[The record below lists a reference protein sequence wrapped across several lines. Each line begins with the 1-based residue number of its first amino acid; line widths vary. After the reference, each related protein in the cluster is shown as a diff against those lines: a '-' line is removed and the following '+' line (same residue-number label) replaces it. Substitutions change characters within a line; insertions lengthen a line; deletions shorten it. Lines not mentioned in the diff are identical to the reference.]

1 MPHTCAA
8 MLAGLV
14 VVLLLEPAS
23 ALARGGAAGTQVPP
37 VRRSVPSPRVAPPRP
52 PSSPPAV
59 QVPLVADHTEI
70 PALENDAVA
79 PAPGASLPKCRTC
92 DPPVWPSP
100 VTERWR
106 FRLHVVINPN
116 GKVGTARI
124 VQTLV
129 GDPAARPV
137 GAMGDIA
144 PGLGDTPS
152 ARAGLAVLAAA
163 RQWQFD
169 PPDDAPLLIVTDVG
183 VGDELAVSPAGQT
196 GAKRVSDAPLP
207 VGGAIE
213 PPTKIT
219 DVPPVYPPEAIAAR
233 ITGTVTIEAVIDPAG
248 NVSSARVITGV
259 PMLDDA
265 ALAAVRQWKYTPTLV
280 NGEAVAVIMTVTSR
294 FTLK

>member
-1 MPHTCAA
+1 MTHTCAA
-8 MLAGLV
+8 ALTGLV
-14 VVLLLEPAS
+14 MALAFDSLS
-23 ALARGGAAGTQVPP
+23 ALGRGMAASPQNPP
-37 VRRSVPSPRVAPPRP
+37 GRRSVPATRAVPPQP
-52 PSSPPAV
+52 PVPSPAV
-59 QVPLVADHTEI
+59 QVPLVADHSEI

-106 FRLHVVINPN
+106 FRLHVVIDPAGN
-116 GKVGTARI
+116 VGTVRI

-137 GAMGDIA
+137 GAMGDVA
-144 PGLGDTPS
+144 PGLIDTPS

-163 RQWQFD
+163 RQWRFD
-169 PPDDAPLLIVTDVG
+169 PPADAPLLLVTDVG
-183 VGDELAVSPAGQT
+183 VGDDVRVPAG
-196 GAKRVSDAPLP
+196 AAPVARRASDVPLS
-207 VGGAIE
+207 VGGAIK
-213 PPTKIT
+213 PPTKIA
-219 DVPPVYPPEAIAAR
+219 DVPPVYPPQAIAAR

-248 NVSSARVITGV
+248 NVSSARVIEGV

-280 NGEAVAVIMTVTSR
+280 NGEAVAVVMTVTSR
-294 FTLK
+294 FALQ

>member
-1 MPHTCAA
+1 MTHKCAA

-14 VVLLLEPAS
+14 IVLVFDHVS
-23 ALARGGAAGTQVPP
+23 AVARGHAASTQTTPA
-37 VRRSVPSPRVAPPRP
+37 RRSGPSPRAVPPKP
-52 PSSPPAV
+52 PSSPLAV
-59 QVPLVADHTEI
+59 KVPFVADHTEI

-79 PAPGASLPKCRTC
+79 PAPGASLPKCKAC

-106 FRLHVVINPN
+106 FRLHVVIDPG
-116 GKVGTARI
+116 GKVGTVRI

-129 GDPAARPV
+129 GDPAARPI

-144 PGLGDTPS
+144 PGLSDTPS

-169 PPDDAPLLIVTDVG
+169 PPADAPLLIVTDVG
-183 VGDELAVSPAGQT
+183 VGDEVKVPSASDT
-196 GAKRVSDAPLP
+196 SAKRSLDAPLP
-207 VGGAIE
+207 VGGAIK

-219 DVPPVYPPEAIAAR
+219 DVPPVYPPDAIAAR
-233 ITGTVTIEAVIDPAG
+233 ITGTVTIEAVIDAAG
-248 NVSSARVITGV
+248 NVASARVVKGV

-294 FTLK
+294 FSLN